1 MDVREEQNGGHFE
14 ADYGGSEG
22 RISPNIIGDMDS
34 DERSAH
40 APISESDLVEIIK
53 QRVNGGG
60 AVPDGEVGVGDDA
73 AVLRFDADRIV
84 LTADAMVDG
93 VHFLS
98 ESMTW
103 HDIGWKCIV
112 SNQSDIAAMG
122 AQPEHAVL
130 TLAIPA
136 TTRVGE
142 LDEILSG
149 VIGALDHYGG
159 RLVGG
164 DTVSS
169 DRIIIS
175 VSMTGRLM
183 SADEPLK
190 RDTARPGDLVA
201 VTGPLGGSAGG
212 LMAMTESKEGVCPVN
227 PDDQAELLNA
237 HCRPNP
243 RVDLAGVL
251 VESGAKCAMDISDG
265 LLLDLERI
273 CVASEVDAVVNASR
287 VPIEPALQRTYPRVA
302 TELALTGGE
311 DYELVYAADAET
323 IAEVNAAQPGDRA
336 AGYGIVGEI
345 TPRRGVEAR
354 VTVLDAAGLEIE
366 FGAKGWDHFAR

>member
-1 MDVREEQNGGHFE
+1 MH
-14 ADYGGSEG
+14 
-22 RISPNIIGDMDS
+22 P

-60 AVPDGEVGVGDDA
+60 ALPDDEVGVGDDA
-73 AVLRFDADRIV
+73 AVLRFDADHIV

-136 TTRVGE
+136 TTRVGD

-149 VIGALDHYGG
+149 MIGALDRYGG
-159 RLVGG
+159 KLVGG

-175 VSMTGRLM
+175 VSMTGRLT
-183 SADEPLK
+183 SEGKTLK
-190 RDTARPGDLVA
+190 RDTARPGHLVA

-212 LMAMTESKEGVCPVN
+212 LMAMTEATTGIDAASR
-227 PDDQAELLNA
+227 DDASNLISL
-237 HCRPNP
+237 HFRPNP
-243 RVDLAGVL
+243 RVDLAGEL
-251 VESGAKCAMDISDG
+251 VNAGVECAMDVSDG

-273 CVASEVDAVVNASR
+273 CVASGVDAVIEAAR
-287 VPIEPALQRTYPRVA
+287 VPVEPALRRAYPEVA

-311 DYELVYAADAET
+311 DYELVYVADAES
-323 IAEVNAAQPGDRA
+323 IAMVNAAQPDGKNA
-336 AGYGIVGEI
+336 EFGIVGEI
-345 TPRRGVEAR
+345 VPRQGGDAK
-354 VTVLDAAGLEIE
+354 VTVLDESGREIE
-366 FGAKGWDHFAR
+366 FDAKGWDHFAR

>member
-1 MDVREEQNGGHFE
+1 MH
-14 ADYGGSEG
+14 
-22 RISPNIIGDMDS
+22 S
-34 DERSAH
+34 DERSAL

-60 AVPDGEVGVGDDA
+60 SVPDGEVGVGDDA
-73 AVLRFDADRIV
+73 AVLRFDADYIV

-122 AQPEHAVL
+122 AKPEHAVL

-136 TTRVGE
+136 TTRVVD

-149 VIGALDHYGG
+149 VIGALDRYGG
-159 RLVGG
+159 KLVGG

-175 VSMTGRLM
+175 VSMTGRLI
-183 SADEPLK
+183 SEEKPLR

-212 LMAMTESKEGVCPVN
+212 LMAMSEASKGKGPMNRGDE
-227 PDDQAELLNA
+227 AKLMSS
-237 HCRPNP
+237 HFRPSP

-251 VESGAKCAMDISDG
+251 VDAGAECAMDVSDG

-273 CVASEVDAVVNASR
+273 CVASGVDAVIEADR
-287 VPIEPALQRTYPRVA
+287 VPVEPALRRAYPEVA

-311 DYELVYAADAET
+311 DYELVYAADAAT
-323 IAEVNAAQPGDRA
+323 IASVNAAQPGGEQARF
-336 AGYGIVGEI
+336 GIVGEI
-345 TPRRGVEAR
+345 VPRQGDDAR
-354 VTVLDAAGLEIE
+354 VTVLDEVRREIE
-366 FGAKGWDHFAR
+366 FDAKGWDHFAR